1 MFDNLPPLVFADENE
16 ERRWI
21 NDLHLTRRLELVQL
35 TAAALQGLL
44 ANGNSTNDA
53 GTVVR
58 AIAIAR
64 MAQAEI

>member
-1 MFDNLPPLVFADENE
+1 MFDNLPPLVFADEDE
-16 ERRWI
+16 ERSWI
-21 NDLHLTRRLELVQL
+21 NELHLTRRLELVQL

-44 ANGNSTNDA
+44 AGGQYTNDA
-53 GTVVR
+53 GVVVH